1 MLVNWDPHTGSW
13 SSWRHTYTHTHEFE
27 QKMNIQINAWLR
39 NYMNTRV
46 YICVCACVCIIIHI
60 YIYMCTHN
68 HTNMYKHTYKHT
80 YITLS
85 LPLQLPLPLHY
96 SIHTYPWVFP
106 HGAAIFSASQH
117 QRVRSSLQMLA
128 QRTAGIGQSEVQG
141 ILQGNS
147 NWRCLKCCCLS
158 GYGTLRV
165 VIWRDTTVRKLM
177 DMNW

>member
-1 MLVNWDPHTGSW
+1 MHDCVTTWIHV
-13 SSWRHTYTHTHEFE
+13 Y
-27 QKMNIQINAWLR
+27 IYI
-39 NYMNTRV
+39 
-46 YICVCACVCIIIHI
+46 YICVCNHII
-60 YIYMCTHN
+60 YIYLYISAHIIMPICINTH
-68 HTNMYKHTYKHT
+68 TKIRI